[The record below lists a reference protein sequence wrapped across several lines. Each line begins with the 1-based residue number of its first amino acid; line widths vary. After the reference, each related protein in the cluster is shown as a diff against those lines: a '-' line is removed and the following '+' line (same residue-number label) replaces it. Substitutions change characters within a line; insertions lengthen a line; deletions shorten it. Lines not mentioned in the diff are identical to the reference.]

1 MCQNNLCDNRFLIY
15 YIHLK
20 NFFQFATLFKEI
32 AMSNIYQAI
41 ANLDSNEE
49 RTALRIFFIQNPK
62 QRTEAE
68 LILPTCS
75 SNEEVVAFLK
85 ELLKYGMFSLISV
98 IFANNTEYLPI
109 LALFLPASYSQTRP
123 KNTFALL

>member
-1 MCQNNLCDNRFLIY
+1 
-15 YIHLK
+15 
-20 NFFQFATLFKEI
+20 
-32 AMSNIYQAI
+32 MSNIYQAI

-85 ELLKYGMFSLISV
+85 ELLKYV
-98 IFANNTEYLPI
+98 K
-109 LALFLPASYSQTRP
+109 PAQKTHSRYCRATRLSSKRAKTDHDKIDDESQ
-123 KNTFALL
+123 